1 MPPGQLLTPPS
12 LNKGVGCTGLDCITG
27 EGRVS
32 PGASETAVPSE
43 GCGAGLRMVS
53 VEGRAMSFQSIVRLS
68 LDSPAH
74 AVCVLGTEICLDLSG

>member
-12 LNKGVGCTGLDCITG
+12 LNKGVGCTGLGCITG
-27 EGRVS
+27 EDRVS
-32 PGASETAVPSE
+32 PGASETAVPRE